1 MIKTITNNLH
11 ISRVLL
17 YTGAMLQDSD
27 GMAKSAYLS
36 VSEFTDQIK
45 QLLENAFPPVAV
57 EGEISN
63 YRPSSSGHIYFSL
76 KDDKAVIQAVLF
88 KYKSNLPF
96 VPKDGMTVRI
106 KGKLSVYPQR
116 GSYQIIV
123 DSMEQAGTGDILA
136 MLEERKRRLAMEGLF
151 DEENK
156 RPLPFFPATVGV
168 VTSPTGAAL
177 RDIMQIMKRRN
188 PAISIIIFPCA
199 VQGAEAAPQIV
210 RCIQTANA
218 YHMADV
224 LIVGRGGG
232 SIEDLLP
239 FSDEQV
245 VRAVAASE
253 IPVVSAVGHEIDWAL
268 SDFAADKRAPTP
280 SAGAELCTPL
290 LSDVIETIARL
301 KKDLCDNMKARTE
314 RARLLMNQFS
324 AESLEMKFRAI
335 EQPYLTRLDDAK
347 DDLLKN
353 MTDKCAAYKQR
364 IQNAVLQLEAAD
376 PKAILARGYS
386 MVYDKATGAIIRS
399 SEGLR
404 DRQLLEIQPHEGRI
418 TAEVRV

>member
-1 MIKTITNNLH
+1 MDDMT
-11 ISRVLL
+11 
-17 YTGAMLQDSD
+17 
-27 GMAKSAYLS
+27 KSAFLS
-36 VSEFTDQIK
+36 VSEFTEQIK
-45 QLLENAFPPVAV
+45 ELLENAFPPVAI

-88 KYKSNLPF
+88 KYKSKLPF
-96 VPKDGMTVRI
+96 IPKDGMTVRV

-123 DSMEQAGTGDILA
+123 DSMEEAGTGDILA

-151 DEENK
+151 DEDNK
-156 RPLPFFPATVGV
+156 RPLPFFPKTVGV

-199 VQGAEAAPQIV
+199 VQGSEAAAQIV
-210 RCIQTANA
+210 RCIQTANTF
-218 YHMADV
+218 HMADV

-232 SIEDLLP
+232 SLEDLLP
-239 FSDEQV
+239 FSDEGV

-268 SDFAADKRAPTP
+268 SDYAADRRAPTP

-290 LSDVIETIARL
+290 LSDINDTLQRYKE
-301 KKDLCDNMKARTE
+301 DLYDSMTGRTE
-314 RARLLMNQFS
+314 KARLLLSTFS
-324 AESLEMKFRAI
+324 AENLEFRFRSI
-335 EQPYLTRLDDAK
+335 EQPLLTRLDDAK

-364 IQNAVLQLEAAD
+364 IQNAIIQLEAAD

-386 MVYDKATGAIIRS
+386 MVYDKTTGAVIRS
-399 SEGLR
+399 AEGLR
-404 DRQLLEIQPHEGRI
+404 DGQLLEIQPHEGRI

>member
-1 MIKTITNNLH
+1 MYTTGMQQNL
-11 ISRVLL
+11 
-17 YTGAMLQDSD
+17 D
-27 GMAKSAYLS
+27 GTANSAYLS
-36 VSEFTDQIK
+36 VSEFTEQIK
-45 QLLENAFPPVAV
+45 QLLENTFPPVAI

-63 YRPSSSGHIYFSL
+63 YRPSSSGHVYFSL
-76 KDDKAVIQAVLF
+76 KDDKAVIQTVLF

-96 VPKDGMTVRI
+96 IPKDGMTVRV

-116 GSYQIIV
+116 GNYQIIV
-123 DSMEQAGTGDILA
+123 DTMEEAGTGDILA

-199 VQGAEAAPQIV
+199 VQGAEAAPQITHY
-210 RCIQTANA
+210 IQIANK

-290 LSDVIETIARL
+290 LADVMETISRL
-301 KKDLCDNMKARTE
+301 KKNLYDNMTARTE
-314 RARLLMNQFS
+314 KARLLMSSFS
-324 AESLEMKFRAI
+324 AESLELRFRSI
-335 EQPYLTRLDDAK
+335 EQPLLNRLDDAK

-353 MTDKCAAYKQR
+353 MTDKCASYRQR
-364 IQNAVLQLEAAD
+364 IQNAVLKLEAAD

-386 MVYDKATGAIIRS
+386 MVYDKATGTVIRS
-399 SEGLR
+399 AEGLR
-404 DRQLLEIQPHEGRI
+404 DGQLLEIEPYEGKF
-418 TAEVRV
+418 TAIVKEQI

>member
-1 MIKTITNNLH
+1 MTIDMTKNNF
-11 ISRVLL
+11 
-17 YTGAMLQDSD
+17 
-27 GMAKSAYLS
+27 LS
-36 VSEFTDQIK
+36 VSEFTEQIK
-45 QLLENAFPPVAV
+45 QLLENTFPPVAI

-88 KYKSNLPF
+88 KYKSNLTF
-96 VPKDGMTVRI
+96 IPKDGMTVRI

-116 GSYQIIV
+116 GNYQIIV
-123 DSMEQAGTGDILA
+123 DTMEEAGTGDILA

-156 RPLPFFPATVGV
+156 RALPFFPRTVGV

-210 RCIQTANA
+210 RCIQTANKF
-218 YHMADV
+218 HMADV

-268 SDFAADKRAPTP
+268 SDYAADRRAPTP

-290 LSDVIETIARL
+290 LSDVLETIDRQ
-301 KKDLCDNMKARTE
+301 KKNLLDNMTARTE
-314 RARLLMNQFS
+314 KARLLLSSFS
-324 AESLEMKFRAI
+324 AESLELRFRTI
-335 EQPYLTRLDDAK
+335 EQPLLTRLDDAK
-347 DDLLKN
+347 DDLLKS
-353 MTDKCAAYKQR
+353 MTDKCTGYRQR
-364 IQNAVLQLEAAD
+364 IQNSIMQLEAAD

-386 MVYDKATGAIIRS
+386 MVYDKETGSVIRS
-399 SEGLR
+399 SQGLK
-404 DRQLLEIQPHEGRI
+404 DGQLLEIEPYEGRI
-418 TAEVRV
+418 KAEVRL

>member
-1 MIKTITNNLH
+1 MTKNNF
-11 ISRVLL
+11 
-17 YTGAMLQDSD
+17 
-27 GMAKSAYLS
+27 LS
-36 VSEFTDQIK
+36 VSEFTEQIK
-45 QLLENAFPPVAV
+45 QLLENTFPPVAI

-88 KYKSNLPF
+88 KYKSNLTF
-96 VPKDGMTVRI
+96 IPKDGMTVRI

-116 GSYQIIV
+116 GNYQIIV
-123 DSMEQAGTGDILA
+123 DTMEEAGTGDILA

-156 RPLPFFPATVGV
+156 RALPFFPRTVGV

-210 RCIQTANA
+210 RCIQTANKF
-218 YHMADV
+218 HMADV

-268 SDFAADKRAPTP
+268 SDYAADRRAPTP

-290 LSDVIETIARL
+290 LSDVLETIDRQ
-301 KKDLCDNMKARTE
+301 KKNLLDNMTARTE
-314 RARLLMNQFS
+314 KARLLLSSFS
-324 AESLEMKFRAI
+324 AESLELRFRTI
-335 EQPYLTRLDDAK
+335 EQPLLTRLDDAK
-347 DDLLKN
+347 DDLLKS
-353 MTDKCAAYKQR
+353 MTDKCTGYRQR
-364 IQNAVLQLEAAD
+364 IQNSIMQLEAAD

-386 MVYDKATGAIIRS
+386 MVYDKETGSVIRS
-399 SEGLR
+399 SQGLK
-404 DRQLLEIQPHEGRI
+404 DGQLLEIEPYEGRI
-418 TAEVRV
+418 KAEVRL

>member
-1 MIKTITNNLH
+1 MYTTGMQQNL
-11 ISRVLL
+11 
-17 YTGAMLQDSD
+17 D
-27 GMAKSAYLS
+27 GTANSAYLS
-36 VSEFTDQIK
+36 VSEFTEQIK
-45 QLLENAFPPVAV
+45 QLLENTFPPVAI

-63 YRPSSSGHIYFSL
+63 YRPSSSGHVYFSL

-96 VPKDGMTVRI
+96 IPKDGMTVRV
-106 KGKLSVYPQR
+106 KGRLSVYPQR
-116 GSYQIIV
+116 GNYQIIV
-123 DSMEQAGTGDILA
+123 DTMEEAGTGDILA

-188 PAISIIIFPCA
+188 PAINLIVFPCA
-199 VQGAEAAPQIV
+199 VQGSEAAPQITHY
-210 RCIQTANA
+210 IQVANKF
-218 YHMADV
+218 HMADV

-253 IPVVSAVGHEIDWAL
+253 IPIVSAVGHEIDWAL

-290 LSDVIETIARL
+290 LSEVIEDISRL
-301 KKDLCDNMKARTE
+301 KKNLYDDMKARTE
-314 RARLLMNQFS
+314 KARLLISSFS
-324 AESLEMKFRAI
+324 ADSLELRFRTI
-335 EQPYLTRLDDAK
+335 EQPLLTRFDDAK

-353 MTDKCAAYKQR
+353 MTDKCASYKQR
-364 IQNAVLQLEAAD
+364 VQNAILQLEAAD

-386 MVYDKATGAIIRS
+386 MVYDKNTGAVIRS
-399 SEGLR
+399 AEGLR
-404 DRQLLEIQPHEGRI
+404 DGQLIEIEPYEGKF
-418 TAEVRV
+418 TAIVKEQI

>member
-11 ISRVLL
+11 ISGVLL

-45 QLLENAFPPVAV
+45 QLLENAYPPVAV

-210 RCIQTANA
+210 HCIQTANKF
-218 YHMADV
+218 HMADV

-232 SIEDLLP
+232 S
-239 FSDEQV
+239 
-245 VRAVAASE
+245 
-253 IPVVSAVGHEIDWAL
+253 
-268 SDFAADKRAPTP
+268 
-280 SAGAELCTPL
+280 
-290 LSDVIETIARL
+290 
-301 KKDLCDNMKARTE
+301 
-314 RARLLMNQFS
+314 
-324 AESLEMKFRAI
+324 ESGR
-335 EQPYLTRLDDAK
+335 
-347 DDLLKN
+347 
-353 MTDKCAAYKQR
+353 
-364 IQNAVLQLEAAD
+364 
-376 PKAILARGYS
+376 
-386 MVYDKATGAIIRS
+386 
-399 SEGLR
+399 R
-404 DRQLLEIQPHEGRI
+404 DRRRRKAHLRLGD
-418 TAEVRV
+418 AV